1 VLKTTKFV
9 AKETLSHAC
18 TWKQATH
25 ILLVHRDVWIIR
37 VGSTL
42 LVPIHQGTTPWLGW
56 IMSKR
61 DFFFLWVSVL
71 PFLQEVLAE
80 SFLLCNFFNN
90 QEFSVPEHYFYSKK
104 VFSEGPLAA
113 SSPPRF

>member
-1 VLKTTKFV
+1 
-9 AKETLSHAC
+9 
-18 TWKQATH
+18 
-25 ILLVHRDVWIIR
+25 
-37 VGSTL
+37 
-42 LVPIHQGTTPWLGW
+42 
-56 IMSKR
+56 
-61 DFFFLWVSVL
+61 LWVSVL

-80 SFLLCNFFNN
+80 SFLLCNFFN

>member
-1 VLKTTKFV
+1 VSV
-9 AKETLSHAC
+9 
-18 TWKQATH
+18 
-25 ILLVHRDVWIIR
+25 
-37 VGSTL
+37 
-42 LVPIHQGTTPWLGW
+42 HQGTTPWLDNEQ
-56 IMSKR
+56 KR
-61 DFFFLWVSVL
+61 FFFLWVSVL

-80 SFLLCNFFNN
+80 SFLLCNFFN